1 MENKNDITK
10 KKVWDSNQMIR
21 IISFVAIAV
30 FTLTMIYNRFLIM
43 EKEIETIDLR
53 ANKRYERM
61 SSDRQ
66 NIWQEINKIK
76 DQHKN

>member
-1 MENKNDITK
+1 MESKSDITK

-76 DQHKN
+76 DTHK